1 MDFLSICVIVW
12 GITKMYIAHEKDFWG
27 NDKDDDTEEQLE
39 NIWEAI
45 SNIRG
50 EICQIKDEQQ
60 KQKTKLWKEKFLKYM
75 IC

>member
-1 MDFLSICVIVW
+1 MKKI
-12 GITKMYIAHEKDFWG
+12 FWG
-27 NDKDDDTEEQLE
+27 DDKDDDTEEQLE

-50 EICQIKDEQQ
+50 VICQIKDEQQ

>member
-1 MDFLSICVIVW
+1 MI
-12 GITKMYIAHEKDFWG
+12 KMMTQK
-27 NDKDDDTEEQLE
+27 NNQ

-60 KQKTKLWKEKFLKYM
+60 KQKN
-75 IC
+75 

>member
-1 MDFLSICVIVW
+1 
-12 GITKMYIAHEKDFWG
+12 MYIAHEKDFCG
-27 NDKDDDTEEQLE
+27 DNKDDDTEEQLE

-60 KQKTKLWKEKFLKYM
+60 KKLNYASCIWNSFT
-75 IC
+75 IND

>member
-1 MDFLSICVIVW
+1 
-12 GITKMYIAHEKDFWG
+12 MYIAHEKDFWG

-50 EICQIKDEQQ
+50 EIYQIKDEQQ

>member
-1 MDFLSICVIVW
+1 
-12 GITKMYIAHEKDFWG
+12 MYIAHEKDFWG
-27 NDKDDDTEEQLE
+27 NDKDDGTEEQLE

>member
-1 MDFLSICVIVW
+1 
-12 GITKMYIAHEKDFWG
+12 MYIAHEKDFWD

-50 EICQIKDEQQ
+50 EIYQIKDEQQ

>member
-1 MDFLSICVIVW
+1 MDFLIICVIVW
-12 GITKMYIAHEKDFWG
+12 GD
-27 NDKDDDTEEQLE
+27 DKDDDTEEQLE

-60 KQKTKLWKEKFLKYM
+60 KQKN
-75 IC
+75 